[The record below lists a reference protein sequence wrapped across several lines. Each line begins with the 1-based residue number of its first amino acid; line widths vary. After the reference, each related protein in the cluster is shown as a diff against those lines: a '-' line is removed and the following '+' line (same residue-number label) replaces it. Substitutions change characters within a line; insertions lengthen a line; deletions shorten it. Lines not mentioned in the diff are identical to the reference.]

1 MHLLSKLAALL
12 ISTGLAVALAGCEG
26 GDSSGNGNSHTTTI
40 SSSPSPIEDDG
51 RFFVIDEVGFGP
63 DGYVSLTNFTEAQGS
78 LAGLFVCQP
87 PKCAAL
93 PDADVSPGKTVLLA
107 VGGGEN
113 LDRVVASDLRLG
125 LSPDDGEVGLYAST
139 DVEEPL
145 DVRAYVEWGST
156 PHEGTP
162 VAVEAGLW
170 LEGSFVESSENA
182 TRIYRTEGGE
192 WEFDIATGGE

>member
-1 MHLLSKLAALL
+1 MHSLSRLAALL
-12 ISTGLAVALAGCEG
+12 MATGLSVALAGCEG

-40 SSSPSPIEDDG
+40 SSSPRPIEDDG

-63 DGYVSLTNFTEAQGS
+63 DGYVSLTNFTEVQGS

-93 PDADVSPGKTVLLA
+93 PDADVSPGRTVLLA
-107 VGGGEN
+107 VGDGEN
-113 LDRVVASDLRLG
+113 LDGVVASDVRLG
-125 LSPDDGEVGLYAST
+125 LSPVDGEVGLYASK

-162 VAVEAGLW
+162 VAVAAGLW
-170 LEGSFVESSENA
+170 LEGSFVASSDDA
-182 TRIYRTEGGE
+182 TRIYLTTGGE
-192 WEFDIATGGE
+192 WDSDIATGGE